1 MFCYF
6 KSSCLSNS
14 DPLWQRCLL
23 CSAKVSVSCQAPRH
37 SSDQEIGLSR
47 YMKPTVTSPMPPK
60 QTEPLAPQK
69 KQRAQKPVPAQRKQ
83 PPTDPALRDP
93 RAKRRAFS
101 SGSGV
106 PELKE
111 ENTLLW
117 FQYIAERQRVYNCWF
132 QGAGHPWT
140 KDTTL
145 AHGRMC
151 NNYRFLDR
159 ESTWAVANI
168 VEPLRHRPADLLF
181 NILIFRCY
189 LNWHKSMELVGLQ
202 ATEGFDRATFEARLR
217 NAHAKLGKLSSA
229 AYNVGSFHAFCAADE
244 LMQAEDSG
252 VKPTRASVM
261 FAQLAPLMPEVAR
274 SIMERRD
281 SMHTF
286 KTLVNLKGVGRF
298 LGWQCC
304 LDLGYWNPAVY
315 NESFHVEVGPGAE
328 EGLSWLFKDT
338 GGLDPI
344 ACVKYLATVQTAW
357 FDKAGI
363 SPKTRRSLF
372 GSIPCPPSTA
382 GVGPNTA
389 EFAKD
394 LGELTGPL
402 NLMAIE
408 GALCEGNKYFRVHYN
423 DGSGRFKQQYRAST
437 GADARYKADFSVM
450 MRTLASTWGAVVGQS
465 PTPPGTV
472 AVGVRVGKQA
482 SALPCLTT
490 GQQKPQSAAPLDV
503 STTSVKKLKPAIS
516 RAGAGAERPRQQ
528 HTATKKHI
536 ERVGARADGPGRKC
550 DVTGK
555 LVKNPSLLIG
565 KMVECFDG
573 RNRMTCVGRVME
585 LKHVFGVQLAVQL
598 SDGTVVTKRLNKI
611 KQVDVQPLPLAD
623 RVAEVKSYVPSTRTA
638 LQTLCADLDLEDDDD
653 NWDDNEDEEHSPVRP
668 RHTADST
675 QVCQTSSG
683 RAVTKPKWLQDDA
696 FVTGADLQEVV
707 KEAERPLAC
716 VDEHTKLIKKQNEWL
731 QQFHANKLINH
742 QATRFTSADSP
753 ARRGKGRE
761 GECSRDGMGSLVE
774 GSSHGHLTNST
785 AVWTGGTPP
794 SLPVPT
800 RSDGDHALN
809 SNRFWLAEDSSGTGD
824 GASGKAAQGQ
834 KRKRKLSA
842 KGSAYATATAKARN
856 GAKSG
861 PDLWSEPDQTLRDDK
876 QNQPAGQKTSLS
888 SVRPV
893 GGRVAAKQEKRP
905 EAKVKMVAAKASTTA
920 GADAFNK
927 QNKGSKTQQS
937 AKRKMK
943 MKGHGPGQKRSCS
956 GPLTKRVSSKSPPE
970 LPAGYV
976 LLEDDQFVVEDVLS
990 KRESPRG
997 SGQYEYLLR
1006 QLILLTSDLEFCT
1019 GILYC
1024 FGCSSRLSFRGA
1036 GIWSR
1041 GRGTARRRI
1050 PGSRAKT
1057 WRATSA

>member
-1 MFCYF
+1 M
-6 KSSCLSNS
+6 
-14 DPLWQRCLL
+14 
-23 CSAKVSVSCQAPRH
+23 
-37 SSDQEIGLSR
+37 
-47 YMKPTVTSPMPPK
+47 
-60 QTEPLAPQK
+60 
-69 KQRAQKPVPAQRKQ
+69 
-83 PPTDPALRDP
+83 TDPALRDP
-93 RAKRRAFS
+93 RTKRRAFS

-140 KDTTL
+140 TDTTL

-189 LNWHKSMELVGLQ
+189 LNWHKSMELIGLQ
-202 ATEGFDRATFEARLR
+202 TVEGFDRATFEARLR

-274 SIMERRD
+274 SIMERCD

-344 ACVKYLATVQTAW
+344 ACVKYLASVQTAW

-363 SPKTRRSLF
+363 SPKTRRLLF
-372 GSIPCPPSTA
+372 GNIPCPPSTA
-382 GVGPNTA
+382 GVGPSTA

-450 MRTLASTWGAVVGQS
+450 MRTLSSTWGAVVGQS

-472 AVGVRVGKQA
+472 AVGVRVGTQA
-482 SALPCLTT
+482 SALPCLAT
-490 GQQKPQSAAPLDV
+490 GQPKPQSAAPLDAA
-503 STTSVKKLKPAIS
+503 SRTSVKKIKPAI
-516 RAGAGAERPRQQ
+516 RRAGAGAGAERPRRP
-528 HTATKKHI
+528 HDATKKHT
-536 ERVGARADGPGRKC
+536 ERVGAGAEGPGRRF
-550 DVTGK
+550 DATGK
-555 LVKNPSLLIG
+555 LVEDPSVLIG

-573 RNRMTCVGRVME
+573 RNRMTCVGCVME
-585 LKHVFGVQLAVQL
+585 VKHVFGIQVAVQL
-598 SDGTVVTKRLNKI
+598 SDGTVVKKRLNKI
-611 KQVDVQPLPLAD
+611 KQVDAQPLPLDD
-623 RVAEVKSYVPSTRTA
+623 RVAELKSCNPSTRAA
-638 LQTLCADLDLEDDDD
+638 LQTLCDDLDLEDDDD
-653 NWDDNEDEEHSPVRP
+653 NWYNNEDDEHSPVRP
-668 RHTADST
+668 RHTAGST

-683 RAVTKPKWLQDDA
+683 RSVTKPKWLQDDA
-696 FVTGADLQEVV
+696 FVTGADLQDVV
-707 KEAERPLAC
+707 KEVERPLGC
-716 VDEHTKLIKKQNEWL
+716 VDEHIKLMSKQTEWL
-731 QQFHANKLINH
+731 KQFHANKLINH
-742 QATRFTSADSP
+742 QATNFTSADSA
-753 ARRGKGRE
+753 ARNKDSEAER
-761 GECSRDGMGSLVE
+761 SWDGMGSLVE
-774 GSSHGHLTNST
+774 GSYHGYHHGHLTNST
-785 AVWTGGTPP
+785 AVRTDGTPP
-794 SLPVPT
+794 SLQVPAS
-800 RSDGDHALN
+800 SDRDHEN
-809 SNRFWLAEDSSGTGD
+809 SDRFSLADGSSGTSG
-824 GASGKAAQGQ
+824 GATGRTSLVQ

-842 KGSAYATATAKARN
+842 KGSVYVTVTAKARS
-856 GAKSG
+856 GAKSV
-861 PDLWSEPDQTLRDDK
+861 PDLWPEPDQNLRDDK
-876 QNQPAGQKTSLS
+876 QNQPVRQKTSVS
-888 SVRPV
+888 AAYPV

-905 EAKVKMVAAKASTTA
+905 EATMKMVATKASTKA
-920 GADAFNK
+920 GASACSK
-927 QNKGSKTQQS
+927 QNKGSKKQQS
-937 AKRKMK
+937 AKRNMK
-943 MKGHGPGQKRSCS
+943 MKGHAGQKRSCS

-970 LPAGYV
+970 LPEGYV
-976 LLEDDQFVVEDVLS
+976 LLQEGQFLVEEVLS

-1006 QLILLTSDLEFCT
+1006 PQLSCLDLFGI

-1024 FGCSSRLSFRGA
+1024 FDCSRFSFSGA

-1041 GRGTARRRI
+1041 GKGTARRRI
-1050 PGSRAKT
+1050 LGSRAKT
-1057 WRATSA
+1057 WKATSA